1 MIVNKCVN
9 MLVNLPVDLDENAKR
24 YLLTNI
30 FREILDIIHRL
41 FECDWKNLKLWL
53 KFEKI
58 KNLGQSLLQLKT
70 LAEDW

>member
-58 KNLGQSLLQLKT
+58 KNLGQSLVQLKT
-70 LAEDW
+70 LTEDW

>member
-58 KNLGQSLLQLKT
+58 KNLGQSLVQLKT